1 VTLEVPG
8 IVESAHSVS
17 HGRRLLRVLYAAFSL
32 VVAAVLLWTATNLL
46 SERQPNA
53 WLASGGAVFLLTWAF
68 DFVARAARRRTDS
81 TFLWRLRVRYAG
93 FLVAMC
99 LCGVGSAIHGGA
111 IGVVGAFGAFIMGSW
126 CLWLVQHLAKTRS
139 I

>member
-1 VTLEVPG
+1 MN
-8 IVESAHSVS
+8 SVS
-17 HGRRLLRVLYAAFSL
+17 HRRQLLRVLYAVFSL

-46 SERQPNA
+46 SERQPNV

-68 DFVARAARRRTDS
+68 VFVAHVARRRTDS
-81 TFLWRLRVRYAG
+81 TLLWRLRVQYAG

-111 IGVVGAFGAFIMGSW
+111 IGVVGAFGAFIVGSW
-126 CLWLVQHLAKTRS
+126 CLWLVQQLAKMRS
-139 I
+139 M